1 MQSLEIW
8 YKTPGEMRTDLLL
21 IFFFF
26 FYLIVHEV
34 QFKS

>member
-8 YKTPGEMRTDLLL
+8 YKTPGEMRTDRLL
-21 IFFFF
+21 IFFF